1 MIKLNTIKLSGLEK
15 ERLSDQSMRM
25 LRGGKSC
32 TCGCHYVDAGGS
44 SAVDNDVANYDGG
57 LTSYGGG
64 SASCGCGSANNG
76 HAESAFW
83 RGY

>member
-25 LRGGKSC
+25 LRGGEKC
-32 TCGCHYVDAGGS
+32 YCGCHYANEGGS
-44 SAVDNDVANYDGG
+44 SVNYNDAANFDGG

-76 HAESAFW
+76 HRDSAFW
-83 RGY
+83 RG